1 MPYNWEDSQLTVIKT
16 SGSDE
21 INCPD
26 NHLHD
31 VIHF

>member
-1 MPYNWEDSQLTVIKT
+1 MTEKAVKLMMIKT
-16 SGSDE
+16 RGSDE

-26 NHLHD
+26 NNLHD

>member
-1 MPYNWEDSQLTVIKT
+1 VIKT

-26 NHLHD
+26 NHLQD
-31 VIHF
+31 VIQF